1 MREIGHVLDFH
12 VPDHM
17 SVQVEGV
24 AIDSRTVKKG
34 MLFFALQGER
44 VDGHHFIDEAF
55 QRGACGA
62 VVRKSKFSSSGSYG
76 RGVLI
81 SVEDPLEALQNVATH
96 FRKQLS
102 IPVIAV
108 TGTNGK
114 TTTKEMI
121 AAVLETRFR
130 VMKSP
135 GNYNNQ
141 IGLALSICDWDR
153 NGEIGVVE
161 MGTNHFGEIH
171 RLCQIAQPTHGVIT
185 NIGKGHLEF
194 FGHIEGVS
202 RAKAELLEY
211 LGEKGE
217 AFINGDDIYL
227 YPLKNIVKKTVTYGF
242 SDRCDIRGQ
251 MLSEANG
258 SGFSRMRIG
267 KNTLKISVPGQFNL
281 YNGLAAV
288 SVGRQFGISWKEIK
302 KILEGY
308 RPLEKRME
316 VLRFSEIVIL
326 NDTYNA
332 NPTSLQEALKVLKTF
347 QKGGRKIVVLG
358 DMLELGKKSKEE
370 HRMIGEWIVDYHVD
384 MFFSYGPEMKSAA
397 EHAKALGF
405 KKVNHYDL
413 KEDLINEL
421 LSILQEK
428 DVVLVKGSRGMQMEE
443 VVERL
448 RNILQTGS
456 KE

>member
-1 MREIGHVLDFH
+1 MGEISHVLNFHLPDF
-12 VPDHM
+12 M
-17 SVQVEGV
+17 SVPVEGV
-24 AIDSRTVKKG
+24 AIDSRAVKKG
-34 MLFFALQGER
+34 MLFFALQGEH
-44 VDGHHFIDEAF
+44 VDGHHFIDDAF
-55 QRGACGA
+55 QREACGA
-62 VVRKSKFSSSGSYG
+62 VVRKNRFSSSGSYG
-76 RGVLI
+76 KGFLI
-81 SVEDPLEALQNVATH
+81 SVNDPLEALQNVAAH
-96 FRKQLS
+96 FRKQLD

-121 AAVLETRFR
+121 ADVLGTRFR

-141 IGLALSICDWDR
+141 IGLALSICGWDQK
-153 NGEIGVVE
+153 GEIGVVE
-161 MGTNHFGEIH
+161 MGTNHFGEIR
-171 RLCQIAQPTHGVIT
+171 RLCQMAQPTHGVIT

-194 FGHIEGVS
+194 FGHIDGVTQ
-202 RAKAELLEY
+202 AKAELLEY
-211 LGEKGE
+211 LKGKGE
-217 AFINGDDIYL
+217 AFINGDDIHL
-227 YPLKNIVKKTVTYGF
+227 YALKHLVKKTVTYGF
-242 SDRCDIRGQ
+242 SEHCDVRGQ
-251 MLSEANG
+251 ILKVNK
-258 SGFSRMRIG
+258 SGFSKMKIG
-267 KNTLKISVPGQFNL
+267 KNTINISVPGQFNL

-288 SVGRQFGISWKEIK
+288 SVGRRFGISWQTIREA
-302 KILEGY
+302 LEHY

-332 NPTSLQEALKVLKTF
+332 NPTSVQEALNVLQTF
-347 QKGGRKIVVLG
+347 QEGRRKIAVLG

-370 HRMIGEWIVDYHVD
+370 HQMIGEWIVNCKLDI
-384 MFFSYGPEMKSAA
+384 FFSYGPEMKAAA
-397 EHAKALGF
+397 EQAKKSGI
-405 KKVNHYDL
+405 KEVNHYDL

-428 DVVLVKGSRGMQMEE
+428 DVVLVKGSRGMHMEE

-448 RNILQTGS
+448 KKILHTGS